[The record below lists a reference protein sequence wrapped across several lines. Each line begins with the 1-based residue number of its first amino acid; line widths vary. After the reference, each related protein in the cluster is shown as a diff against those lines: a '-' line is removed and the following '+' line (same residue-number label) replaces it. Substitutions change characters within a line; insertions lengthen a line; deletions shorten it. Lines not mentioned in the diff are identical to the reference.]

1 MPLTGQQVRHLRGL
15 GHHLDPVVLIGK
27 NGLTEAVI
35 AQLGEAI
42 TRHELIKIKLQ
53 PECPMERVEAS
64 EAIAKA
70 IGAELVQV
78 LGRTILFFKRNP
90 KAARVELPKAG
101 AKKKAAKPAPAKA
114 PSKPARDEDDGD
126 DLDGD
131 MLDEDDDGDYADFDE
146 DDAPK
151 VKHPHPRVIEDRAPV
166 KRAAPAKK
174 APAKRVTTV
183 RRGANRGEVV
193 PDKSTRDESPR
204 EGAKTPR
211 EGAKTPRR
219 NERPYN
225 REKGARPAEKRP
237 YNRDRTTTEGR
248 ERRPFSRAGAPTTKR
263 TSAPKPA
270 GPRRGPR

>member
-1 MPLTGQQVRHLRGL
+1 MPLTGQQTRHLRAL

-27 NGLTEAVI
+27 NGLTEAVV

-53 PECPMERVEAS
+53 PECPIDRGEAS
-64 EAIAKA
+64 VEIAKA
-70 IGAELVQV
+70 LGAELVQV

-101 AKKKAAKPAPAKA
+101 AKKPAKKAPPPRPAPKIADA
-114 PSKPARDEDDGD
+114 
-126 DLDGD
+126 
-131 MLDEDDDGDYADFDE
+131 DEDDDSDVIDEDDEYGDFDE

-151 VKHPHPRVIEDRAPV
+151 AKHPHPRVPEDRAPV
-166 KRAAPAKK
+166 QRAAPAKK

-193 PDKSTRDESPR
+193 PDKSSRDEASPR

-219 NERPYN
+219 SDRPYN

-237 YNRDRTTTEGR
+237 YNRDRSTPEAR
-248 ERRPFSRAGAPTTKR
+248 ERRPFSRAGAPAAKR
-263 TSAPKPA
+263 SPAPKPA